1 MPGPRLGRR
10 DIDCFVQLGVKP
22 VAAQAMHRGNLF
34 APTLGF
40 WLEVDDAAK
49 DLLAILV
56 GDGEAVIAQLPLH
69 LAMYPQ
75 MRYSA

>member
-1 MPGPRLGRR
+1 
-10 DIDCFVQLGVKP
+10 
-22 VAAQAMHRGNLF
+22 MHRGNLF